1 MVHDKVCQV
10 LYYDLIFMM
19 DEVCLQ
25 TIGFLYYGKEDI
37 EGNTYLVHIYDR
49 SLMIKMLSDPKIEK
63 TVHLYV

>member
-1 MVHDKVCQV
+1 MKSAYRQ
-10 LYYDLIFMM
+10 LAS
-19 DEVCLQ
+19 
-25 TIGFLYYGKEDI
+25 YGKEDP